1 MVILI
6 DEYDVPL
13 DKAYQSG
20 YYDDMVELI
29 RSLFGQAFKTNDS
42 LFLAVLTGCLRV
54 PRESIFTGLN
64 NFSVYTV
71 RDVQYN
77 EYFGFADEEVR
88 EMLTYYGRM
97 ELVIPNKEIRW
108 IFVDQIQEWFE
119 EETVKDSRKMENLCR
134 AFEENDT
141 AAIEA
146 GFNSY
151 LSRTISIHDNSVR
164 KNRKENFYH
173 GILLG
178 IFSNRD

>member
-1 MVILI
+1 MSDKVLQDSLLILSQCLQKYYGKKVVVLI

-88 EMLTYYGRM
+88 EMLTY
-97 ELVIPNKEIRW
+97 
-108 IFVDQIQEWFE
+108 
-119 EETVKDSRKMENLCR
+119 
-134 AFEENDT
+134 
-141 AAIEA
+141 
-146 GFNSY
+146 
-151 LSRTISIHDNSVR
+151 
-164 KNRKENFYH
+164 
-173 GILLG
+173 
-178 IFSNRD
+178 